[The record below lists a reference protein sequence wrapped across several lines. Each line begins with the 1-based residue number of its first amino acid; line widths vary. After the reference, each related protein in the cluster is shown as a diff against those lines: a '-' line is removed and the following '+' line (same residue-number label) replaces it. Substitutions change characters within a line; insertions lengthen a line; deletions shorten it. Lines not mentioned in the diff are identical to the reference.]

1 MAQRGTFV
9 NTASC
14 IFMKKVQKN
23 HSHSGY
29 SIRTVSPDPGNE
41 LILSPGLVY
50 SFPVMDDLRCVMLA
64 AGGSTRMDTWKMM
77 LPWGCSTIIEHSVQT
92 ALKVCSR
99 VILVVGFRAAE
110 LIDVF
115 GDQPRVEVVK
125 NPDYQGGMFSSVQTG
140 VRAVA
145 EGSFFLALA
154 DMPGVSEGIYGELLG
169 WSRRLSRGF
178 AAGQSPYAVIPQY
191 RGKKGHP
198 LFLSAD
204 MRARILRTDRSQTLR
219 DVLAGVPTVIVPA
232 DEPGVLHDIDTPA
245 DYRSWRPPQ
254 GSAGDSR

>member
-1 MAQRGTFV
+1 MINNDRYNKVFNLTPLTF
-9 NTASC
+9 
-14 IFMKKVQKN
+14 
-23 HSHSGY
+23 
-29 SIRTVSPDPGNE
+29 
-41 LILSPGLVY
+41 
-50 SFPVMDDLRCVMLA
+50 
-64 AGGSTRMDTWKMM
+64 
-77 LPWGCSTIIEHSVQT
+77 CSTIIKHSVQT

-99 VILVVGFRAAE
+99 VVLVVGFRAAE

-115 GDQPRVEVVK
+115 RDQSRVEVVK

-140 VRAVA
+140 VKAVA

-198 LFLSAD
+198 PLLSAE
-204 MRARILRTDRSQTLR
+204 MRARILQTDLSKTLR
-219 DVLAGVPTVIVPA
+219 DVLAQVPTVIVPA
-232 DEPGVLHDIDTPA
+232 AEPGIIHDIDTPA
-245 DYRSWRPPQ
+245 DYRSWSPRRD
-254 GSAGDSR
+254 ATGDSR